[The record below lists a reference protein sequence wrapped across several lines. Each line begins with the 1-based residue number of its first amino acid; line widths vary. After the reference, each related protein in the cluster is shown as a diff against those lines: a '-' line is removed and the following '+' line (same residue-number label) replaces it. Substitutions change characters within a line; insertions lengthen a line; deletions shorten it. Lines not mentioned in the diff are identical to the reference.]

1 MLPADSSLEIP
12 LSLIVTAPEVTVKLS
27 VENEA
32 TPLFAEVASS
42 EEMVTVPL
50 DSSISIPSPPVYVI
64 VPPRATAVVFEPSLT
79 VIAELDN
86 FCK

>member
-1 MLPADSSLEIP
+1 MDNLLFAILPANSSLETP

-32 TPLFAEVASS
+32 IPLFEDVASS

-50 DSSISIPSPPVYVI
+50 DSAIKFL
-64 VPPRATAVVFEPSLT
+64 TKVV
-79 VIAELDN
+79 ELGLN
-86 FCK
+86 KYNYPLAH